1 MIEVYEEYEYKLI
14 LNEYKITENEK
25 KKKKIFGNKLSKIMV
40 RNAIKTRYLQLKLY
54 RLKNI
59 VDKYKKSK
67 ESKSGHSRKDP

>member
-1 MIEVYEEYEYKLI
+1 MSIKSPRM
-14 LNEYKITENEK
+14 K
-25 KKKKIFGNKLSKIMV
+25 KKKKIFGNKLSKIMI

>member
-14 LNEYKITENEK
+14 LNEYKITENET
-25 KKKKIFGNKLSKIMV
+25 KKKIFGNKLSKIMI

>member
-1 MIEVYEEYEYKLI
+1 MI
-14 LNEYKITENEK
+14 
-25 KKKKIFGNKLSKIMV
+25 

>member
-25 KKKKIFGNKLSKIMV
+25 KKKIFGNKLSKIMI

>member
-1 MIEVYEEYEYKLI
+1 MIEGYEECEYKLI

-25 KKKKIFGNKLSKIMV
+25 KKKIFGNKLSKIMI

-67 ESKSGHSRKDP
+67 DSKSGHSRKDP